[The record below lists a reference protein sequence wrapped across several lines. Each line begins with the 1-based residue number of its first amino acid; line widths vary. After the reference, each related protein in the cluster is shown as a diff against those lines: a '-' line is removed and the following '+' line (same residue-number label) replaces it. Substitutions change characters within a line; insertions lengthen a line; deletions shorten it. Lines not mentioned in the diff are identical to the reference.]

1 MNKPNATSRGVWPL
15 LVAFCATVLVG
26 TTATLG
32 CGGASQTEVKDP
44 NLAPVATYTSEG
56 FGQAETSD
64 DSSFLEILSDPA
76 VDVLVDG
83 KPAGKT
89 PIKKMQVTP
98 GSHDVTFDDDVG
110 GPRTMSIVVNAGDFQ
125 TVKSDRPISLKTR

>member
-15 LVAFCATVLVG
+15 LVAFGTAALVG
-26 TTATLG
+26 TISTLG
-32 CGGASQTEVKDP
+32 CGGASQVEAKDP
-44 NLAPVATYTSEG
+44 TPEPIATYETEG
-56 FGQAETSD
+56 FGRAEASD
-64 DSSFLEILSDPA
+64 DSSYLEILSDPA

-89 PIKKMQVTP
+89 PIKKIQVTP

-110 GPRTMSIVVNAGDFQ
+110 GPRTMSVVVNAGDYQ
-125 TVKSDRPISLKTR
+125 TVKSDRPISLRK

>member
-15 LVAFCATVLVG
+15 LVAFGTAALVG
-26 TTATLG
+26 TISTLG
-32 CGGASQTEVKDP
+32 CGGASQVEAKDS
-44 NLAPVATYTSEG
+44 NTAPIATYTSEG
-56 FGQAETSD
+56 FGQAESSD
-64 DSSFLEILSDPA
+64 ESSYLEIMSDPP

-89 PIKKMQVTP
+89 PIKKIQVTP

-110 GPRTMSIVVNAGDFQ
+110 GPRTMSIVVDAGDYK
-125 TVKSDRPISLKTR
+125 TVKSDRPISLKR